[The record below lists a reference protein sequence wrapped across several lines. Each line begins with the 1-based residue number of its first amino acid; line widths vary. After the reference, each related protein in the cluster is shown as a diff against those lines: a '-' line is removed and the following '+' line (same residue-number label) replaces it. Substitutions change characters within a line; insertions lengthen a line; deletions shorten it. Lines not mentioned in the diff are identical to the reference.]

1 MERWILIFLCLLLV
15 GGLVFV
21 GMALWG
27 IKRDG
32 IVIRLSGPI
41 EFASSPQEGRIVVS
55 FEEPVEL
62 VLQGADAKELA
73 ARIEGAIFPRCEG
86 GVLIPVRW
94 NPFTGEVVWK
104 CVPQGEEGLE
114 GGKESP

>member
-1 MERWILIFLCLLLV
+1 MERWVLIFLCILFI
-15 GGLVFV
+15 GGLLFV

-27 IKRDG
+27 IKREG
-32 IVIRLSGPI
+32 VVIRLSGPI
-41 EFASSPQEGRIVVS
+41 EFVSSPQEGRIAIS
-55 FEEPVEL
+55 FEGPVEL
-62 VLQGADAKELA
+62 KLQGADATGLE

-104 CVPQGEEGLE
+104 CVPQGEGIE
-114 GGKESP
+114 GGGNNP